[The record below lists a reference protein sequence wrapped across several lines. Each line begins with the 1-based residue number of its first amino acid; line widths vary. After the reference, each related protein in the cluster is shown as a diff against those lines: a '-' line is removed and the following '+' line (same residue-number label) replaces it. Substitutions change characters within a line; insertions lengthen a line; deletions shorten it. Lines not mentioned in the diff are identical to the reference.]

1 MKNTLSFKIETE
13 EITYKLK
20 TDCLHDFLSGLE
32 KTLKKIGELDE
43 EDSLEISSLSPEE
56 KKILQLAGY

>member
-13 EITYKLK
+13 KFTFELETH
-20 TDCLHDFLSGLE
+20 CLSNFLSELE
-32 KTLKKIGELDE
+32 ETLKEIGELDE